1 MKFLKEI
8 EFPTNLSAYSK
19 DIFAGLTVAIVA
31 LPLAIGFGITS
42 GMSAANGIVTAIVAG
57 FIAALFGGSNW
68 QVSGPT
74 GAMTVV
80 LIPVIAKY
88 GINAIPILGLLSGAM
103 VLVMALFKLGKLIKF
118 VPSSVL
124 EGFTVGIAII
134 ITIQQLP
141 YVFDVEK
148 GSGTRTLV
156 VAYKTLINAIDSK
169 IHWVNIFLVAA
180 TLLVKFNIVK
190 IIELLKV
197 RIYVPASFAALTL
210 VTLISLIFNLT
221 IPRIGNIPRAAFEFN
236 FPHIAITAN
245 QSNDYGLINLLIP
258 SFTIALLI
266 AIESLLSARVADE
279 IKKAAMPFNPNLEL
293 FGQGLASAAASIS
306 GGMPA
311 TGAIARTGVNIRA
324 GANTRISAMAHSVFL
339 LIIVLFGAPIF
350 AKIPTAAIAGVLIGT
365 SLRIFNRNTF
375 RKVVQEG
382 QASFAIYLVTAIAT
396 ISIDLIWGI
405 AIGTL
410 FSFILKRVKK

>member
-1 MKFLKEI
+1 M
-8 EFPTNLSAYSK
+8 
-19 DIFAGLTVAIVA
+19 
-31 LPLAIGFGITS
+31 
-42 GMSAANGIVTAIVAG
+42 
-57 FIAALFGGSNW
+57 
-68 QVSGPT
+68 
-74 GAMTVV
+74 
-80 LIPVIAKY
+80 
-88 GINAIPILGLLSGAM
+88 
-103 VLVMALFKLGKLIKF
+103 
-118 VPSSVL
+118 
-124 EGFTVGIAII
+124 
-134 ITIQQLP
+134 
-141 YVFDVEK
+141 
-148 GSGTRTLV
+148 
-156 VAYKTLINAIDSK
+156 
-169 IHWVNIFLVAA
+169 
-180 TLLVKFNIVK
+180 
-190 IIELLKV
+190 
-197 RIYVPASFAALTL
+197 
-210 VTLISLIFNLT
+210 
-221 IPRIGNIPRAAFEFN
+221 
-236 FPHIAITAN
+236 
-245 QSNDYGLINLLIP
+245 LIP

-279 IKKAAMPFNPNLEL
+279 IKKAPKPFNPNLEL

-410 FSFILKRVKK
+410 FSFILERIKK